1 MTTQTANEV
10 THDRGLT
17 KLLATYAVVVLL
29 MVLVSARLW
38 WQSPLDLIA
47 HEFDYFLG
55 QFESPDPV
63 LSETWVTIGRRL
75 HLFGFVLV
83 GALYLVAVKRLAKS
97 PSTLDTRHVVA
108 WSAVVS
114 LFFAI
119 GMPWVSPDVFFY
131 IGTGWLESHYG
142 VSPYLTSALAVPAA
156 GQDQMFA
163 NIYPGFLGGVTS
175 YGPLFQKGAELVAGL
190 SGGHEKLALA
200 LYKVLG
206 LALHAG
212 CSALV
217 WRLAPQNFKRVALF
231 SYAANP
237 LICFSVLTCAHN
249 DHLMNLFVLLALL
262 AVVRRHWFMAGAA
275 LGAAFGVKYFP
286 LAFFPVF
293 GLAALVQPRESGGL
307 KRNIVDAAKFVVGFV
322 GVIALTY
329 VPYPEALKTFSNV
342 ATSGIAVYRN
352 CIYYFLDAFTVYA
365 LPHLFGTT
373 AFMVFHLGG
382 VGTFLR
388 GAYIVLYAVMLLA
401 LTDRLRRDPLRG
413 IAEGCLAATVLYFI
427 LVNTGNQEWYLT
439 WLIGLALVL
448 PHERARSLA
457 WWLSASFLPLVIFTV
472 KNPAPLWFIANVAL
486 YCLVLVLGGRYL
498 VSLARD
504 TVRARI
510 VDAPDFT
517 DPGVTPGHPHRN

>member
-1 MTTQTANEV
+1 MTTLTANEV
-10 THDRGLT
+10 TRDRGLS
-17 KLLATYAVVVLL
+17 KVLAAYAALVLL
-29 MVLVSARLW
+29 LVLVSARLW
-38 WQSPLDLIA
+38 WQAPLDLID

-55 QFESPDPV
+55 LFASSDV
-63 LSETWVTIGRRL
+63 ALSETWVALGRRL
-75 HLFGFVLV
+75 HLFGFVLI

-97 PSTLDTRHVVA
+97 PASMDTRAIVA

-114 LFFAI
+114 LLFAI

-156 GQDQMFA
+156 GQDQMFN

-175 YGPLFQKGAELVAGL
+175 YGPLFQKAAALIAGL

-200 LYKVLG
+200 LYKAVA

-217 WRLAPQNFKRVALF
+217 WRLAPENFKRVALL

-249 DHLMNLFVLLALL
+249 DHFMNLFVLLALL
-262 AVVRRHWFMAGAA
+262 GVVRRYWFLAGAA

-286 LAFFPVF
+286 LVFFPVF
-293 GLAALVQPRESGGL
+293 ALAALVQQRESGGTA
-307 KRNIVDAAKFVVGFV
+307 RNLVDAAKFTAGFV
-322 GVIALTY
+322 GVIALAY
-329 VPYPEALKTFSNV
+329 LPYPEALKAFGNV

-352 CIYYFLDAFTVYA
+352 CVYYFLDVFTTYVWPSLSSTPAFTVSHQGSVGLILRLAYV
-365 LPHLFGTT
+365 
-373 AFMVFHLGG
+373 VF
-382 VGTFLR
+382 
-388 GAYIVLYAVMLLA
+388 YAVMLLA
-401 LTDRLRRDPLRG
+401 LVDRLRQDPLHG
-413 IAEGCLAATVLYFI
+413 IAEGCLVATVLYFI

-439 WLIGLALVL
+439 WLMGLALVL

-457 WWLSASFLPLVIFTV
+457 WWLSACFLPLVIFTV

-498 VSLARD
+498 VSLARE
-504 TVRARI
+504 TAPARKS
-510 VDAPDFT
+510 DFNSPAATPDR
-517 DPGVTPGHPHRN
+517 PHRN